1 MDAHHHPSDK
11 QPSLKEVREQRRQI
25 QAQLELRQLEGARQI
40 LEAISNPDYFLVAYG
55 DLLDRYRDGGR
66 MTYPL
71 TQPTDR
77 RYGQNYPFW
86 NTETD
91 LSILRAQARLLL
103 TMNNYAIG

>member
-1 MDAHHHPSDK
+1 MDRGALGGDK
-11 QPSLKEVREQRRQI
+11 RISCITYGQGKQTTLKEVREQRRLI
-25 QAQLELRQLEGARQI
+25 QAQLELRQLEGAHQI
-40 LEAISNPDYFLVAYG
+40 LEAISNPDYYLTAYS

-66 MTYPL
+66 MAYPL

-91 LSILRAQARLLL
+91 LSLLRAQ
-103 TMNNYAIG
+103 